1 MYVHAIGFLIKTKK
15 GRGLGTK
22 VEVAQLDKEELRKRA
37 LSLVE
42 IPAIFTP
49 IIEEYAERENGE
61 GEAIFSWI
69 NEESNEGVTI
79 NLDLAGNLTS
89 LSIEKEDSDHNMV
102 PLEVEERKERAERF
116 LLKSYP
122 DALNDLTFYEMKKL
136 DHAYRFNYERIVM
149 DLPLKSA
156 GCFIDVD
163 QVGNIVN
170 FSYKVAGQIPEIPT
184 TLISKEKLIEHEQ
197 SRLDFQQ
204 TITNLYT
211 IIHDVADDGP
221 RLVYEPEPS
230 FMRYKADVLTPTLS
244 IIHDEDVSETYVP
257 LPPPSNT
264 AVQKDLSIK
273 EVIGITEG
281 MEIIREVDMGEETGI
296 VWRDRNWEMKDQDLS
311 IDGFFKRHSE
321 DTVKAFISKKTG
333 KVRSFMWFNER
344 SGELKLTREECLQKA
359 TGFLQMILPD
369 YHKYLQLIV
378 RENEVEVDDTRKN
391 EAFSFRIHNGNGIPV
406 QLEIVIVAVNRET
419 GQIDHYSGPS
429 FDMEQLSQIPTEPA
443 ISKKEAR
450 KIFFSHLD
458 FELAWNKDYDKETE
472 AHILVYQA
480 CDRYTRTPI
489 RYIDAMTGA
498 VITAKDK

>member
-1 MYVHAIGFLIKTKK
+1 MN
-15 GRGLGTK
+15 R
-22 VEVAQLDKEELRKRA
+22 EELRKRA
-37 LSLVE
+37 LSLVS
-42 IPAIFTP
+42 IPADFKP
-49 IIEEYAERENGE
+49 IIEEYAEGENGE
-61 GEAIFSWI
+61 GEAIFSWA
-69 NEESNEGVTI
+69 NEEKDKGITI
-79 NLDLAGNLTS
+79 NLDLVGNLTS
-89 LSIEKEDSDHNMV
+89 LSIDMDDGRDPNPV
-102 PLEVEERKERAERF
+102 PLEVEERKERAEQFF
-116 LLKSYP
+116 LSHYP
-122 DALNDLTFYEMKKL
+122 DALSDLTFYEIKKL
-136 DHAYRFNYERIVM
+136 DQAFRFNYERIIM
-149 DLPLKSA
+149 NLPLKSA

-163 QVGNIVN
+163 QVGNIIK
-170 FSYKVAGQIPEIPT
+170 FSYKVAGHIPEIPT
-184 TLISKEKLIEHEQ
+184 ILISKEKLIEHEQ
-197 SRLDFQQ
+197 NRLDFQQ

-211 IIHDVADDGP
+211 IIHDVEEDDL

-230 FMRYKADVLTPTLS
+230 FMKYRADILTPTLS
-244 IIHDEDVSETYVP
+244 IIHDEDVPETYVP
-257 LPPPSNT
+257 LPPSNT
-264 AVQKDLSIK
+264 TKQKDLSIK
-273 EVIGITEG
+273 EVIGIREG
-281 MEIIREVDMGEETGI
+281 MEIIREVDMGGETGI

-344 SGELKLTREECLQKA
+344 SGDLKLTHEECLQKA
-359 TGFLQMILPD
+359 TDFLQMILPD

-378 RENEVEVDDTRKN
+378 RENEDEVDDTRKN

-458 FELAWNKDYDKETE
+458 FELAWNKDYDEETE
-472 AHILVYQA
+472 SHILVYQA
-480 CDRYTRTPI
+480 CDRFTRTPI